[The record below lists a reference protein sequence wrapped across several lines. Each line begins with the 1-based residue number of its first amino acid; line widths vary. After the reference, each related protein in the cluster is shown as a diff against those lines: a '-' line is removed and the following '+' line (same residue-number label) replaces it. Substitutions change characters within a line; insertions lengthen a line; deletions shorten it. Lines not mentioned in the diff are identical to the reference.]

1 MSSNLIAS
9 LQEGEE
15 WVARLEGDKLRL
27 LADIQMSNVSD
38 VGMAMLQYGLERT
51 EEAIEQV
58 KLEMMLLVKGEENE
72 K

>member
-15 WVARLEGDKLRL
+15 WVARLEGDKLKL
-27 LADIQMSNVSD
+27 LADIQMGNVSD

-58 KLEMMLLVKGEENE
+58 KLEMMLLVKGEEDG
-72 K
+72 